1 MTQFEMSGKVTKMYE
16 TQTFSKGFTKREFV
30 VQTDDKFPQSIKF
43 ECIKERLALLD
54 SVREGDTVNV
64 QFRLRGSEYQG
75 KYYVNLQA
83 VGIAVSEK
91 GAAGAG
97 GDEADRL
104 PPEPEGEGDN
114 DGMPF

>member
-1 MTQFEMSGKVTKMYE
+1 MTQFEMTGKVIKVYE

-43 ECIKERLALLD
+43 ECVKERLALLD
-54 SVREGDTVNV
+54 NVQEGDTVNV

-83 VGIAVSEK
+83 VGVDISGK
-91 GAAGAG
+91 GAGAPA
-97 GDEADRL
+97 GDESDRL